1 METIL
6 TKLKNFKLKSP
17 EEVFKVFGE
26 WFDSNKK
33 TAFIMALVIGFI
45 THAVLL
51 SVIIMTPDGL
61 WNSIVYSAGL
71 VETQSGRW
79 GINVID
85 TLRKNLAFPSI
96 TTVFS
101 IIITAVNAIFIV
113 DLLNLKSK
121 ISSVVTGTFLAVSPC
136 LTMTLLY
143 PYTADAYC
151 FSFLFATLAA
161 WCIYREKHRVA
172 GGIFGAIFTMFTLSL
187 YQGYLGAIVAL
198 CVLKPIIDILK
209 GDKKY
214 KQIFI
219 NIGISI
225 LIVIVGIG
233 LYWVSEQIALNIYN
247 TKLSTYRGAN
257 EVGILNSLKNIKG
270 SVKSIYNAFWEFFFG
285 GNIVNNG
292 NMSRHTFYKILFITE
307 AIALALILIL
317 RKTETLK
324 QKIIDAALVLAMVAI
339 LPLAFNCIGIIVPN
353 TIFYPLNMAHII
365 VVIPFMMAILENFEI
380 SKGAIL
386 KWVSLSMCL
395 IIAVTYFLAANAT
408 YMGIRMKYNQA
419 YSMTVRMVDRIENSE
434 GYDGNKPWMIV
445 GIIDE
450 RNTRPVSEIYFLTLG
465 GVANTSVFH
474 GNYIGSIET
483 WKRFLQ
489 TFLGIQPT
497 FASPEVY
504 YKVCGTQEFRD
515 MPIFPE
521 TGSVRE
527 IDGVMVV
534 KLTNDV
540 PM

>member
-6 TKLKNFKLKSP
+6 NKLKKFKLKSP

-71 VETQSGRW
+71 VETESGRW
-79 GINVID
+79 GINIID
-85 TLRKNLAFPSI
+85 SLRKNLAFPSI

-143 PYTADAYC
+143 PYTADIYC
-151 FSFLFATLAA
+151 FAFLFATLAA
-161 WCIYREKHRVA
+161 WCTYRENKKIV

-187 YQGYLGAIVAL
+187 YQGYLGAIVGM
-198 CVLKPIIDILK
+198 CVLKPIVDVLK
-209 GDKKY
+209 GEKKY

-225 LIVIVGIG
+225 LVVIVGIG
-233 LYWVSEQIALNIYN
+233 LYWGAEQIALNVYN
-247 TKLSTYRGAN
+247 TKLSDYRGAN
-257 EVGILNSLKNIKG
+257 EVGILNSIKNIKG
-270 SVKSIYNAFWEFFFG
+270 SIKSIYIAFWEFFFG

-292 NMSRHTFYKILFITE
+292 NMSRHTFYKILFIAE
-307 AIALALILIL
+307 AIALVWVLIF
-317 RKTETLK
+317 RKTEDIK
-324 QKIIDAALVLAMVAI
+324 QKIIDAALVIVMVLI
-339 LPLAFNCIGIIVPN
+339 LPVALNCVCIIAPN
-353 TIFYPLNMAHII
+353 TLFYPLNTAHLILI
-365 VVIPFMMAILENFEI
+365 IPFMMAILENFEI

-386 KWVSLSMCL
+386 KWISLSMCL
-395 IIAVTYFLAANAT
+395 IIAVTYFLTANAT

-419 YSMTVRMVDRIENSE
+419 YSMTLRMVDRIENCE
-434 GYDGNKPWMIV
+434 GYDAYKPWMIV

-450 RNTRPVSEIYFLTLG
+450 KNTRPVSEIYFLTLG
-465 GVANTSVFH
+465 GVSNGPIFH

-489 TFLGIQPT
+489 TFLGIQPI
-497 FASPEVY
+497 FASAEVY

-521 TGSVRE
+521 PGSVRE
-527 IDGVMVV
+527 INDVMVV